1 MENNLFGLLLT
12 YLSQRIDAYEHQ
24 FAGPIN
30 AWQRANPKIRN
41 TALLIFFF
49 VCLLII
55 YLSWK
60 Q

>member
-1 MENNLFGLLLT
+1 MQNNLFGFLLT

-41 TALLIFFF
+41 TALIIFFF